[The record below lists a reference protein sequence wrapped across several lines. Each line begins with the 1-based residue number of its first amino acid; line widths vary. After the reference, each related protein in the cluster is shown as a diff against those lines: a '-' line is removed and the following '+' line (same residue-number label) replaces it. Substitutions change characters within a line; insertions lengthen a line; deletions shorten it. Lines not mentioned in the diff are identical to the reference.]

1 MPIVTAGLKER
12 TRSSREKIQA
22 FVQFYK
28 INMDEFDPAGID
40 AYDTFEDFFVR
51 KHKPGT
57 RPIFSESDLNKAVT
71 VADSRV
77 VVYDSVAVTRAIW
90 IKGRH
95 FTIENLIKD
104 CSMSK
109 KWADGA
115 VASFRLCPQDYHRF
129 HSPVTGIVTWWKRI
143 PGEYYNVDPV
153 ALQSHVDILSENAR
167 HCACISS
174 KEFGEVLFVAVGA
187 TGVGTIKF
195 HQKLRTEGSQ
205 VKKGEE
211 IGHFEFGG
219 SSILVVFE
227 KGRIQFDEDL
237 IKMSQRSVCVNV
249 ELGMSMGTANGT

>member
-1 MPIVTAGLKER
+1 M
-12 TRSSREKIQA
+12 
-22 FVQFYK
+22 
-28 INMDEFDPAGID
+28 
-40 AYDTFEDFFVR
+40 
-51 KHKPGT
+51 
-57 RPIFSESDLNKAVT
+57 
-71 VADSRV
+71 ADSRV

-195 HQKLRTEGSQ
+195 ASRILFSATQGLRAFRFHQKLRTEGSQ